1 MSVPRYRV
9 DLEACFV
16 LHHRSWR
23 ESSLIIDVFGVQSG
37 RLALVARG
45 ARRTTSPFRGLLQP
59 FVPLFISWAGRGDLG
74 SLRSAEPDGLPIP
87 LSGRGLAGGLY
98 LNELLMRLTHRHDP
112 HPELLPS
119 YRHALMGLSVEN
131 DIGPVLRIFEK
142 RLLAAIGYGLVLEQ
156 EAHNGRPLRSD
167 RMYRYLRD
175 AGPVEEEG
183 GEAPG
188 IQVSGA
194 TLLALARERFDTI
207 EEASEAKRLMR
218 FLLDGLLGSRPLF
231 SRTLFRTTSGSPSF
245 QRDLDDRTPKGS
257 RG

>member
-1 MSVPRYRV
+1 
-9 DLEACFV
+9 
-16 LHHRSWR
+16 
-23 ESSLIIDVFGVQSG
+23 
-37 RLALVARG
+37 
-45 ARRTTSPFRGLLQP
+45 
-59 FVPLFISWAGRGDLG
+59 
-74 SLRSAEPDGLPIP
+74 
-87 LSGRGLAGGLY
+87 
-98 LNELLMRLTHRHDP
+98 
-112 HPELLPS
+112 
-119 YRHALMGLSVEN
+119 
-131 DIGPVLRIFEK
+131 
-142 RLLAAIGYGLVLEQ
+142 
-156 EAHNGRPLRSD
+156 
-167 RMYRYLRD
+167 MYRYLRD